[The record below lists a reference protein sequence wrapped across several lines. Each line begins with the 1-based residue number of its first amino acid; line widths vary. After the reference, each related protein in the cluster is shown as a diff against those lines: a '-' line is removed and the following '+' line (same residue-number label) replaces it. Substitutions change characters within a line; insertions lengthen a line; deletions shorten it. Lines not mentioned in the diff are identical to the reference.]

1 MKKVNHRPIESG
13 TIFLSYVFALHWTI
27 PVQDCLMPLVNAY
40 KVGMNTGEIENAL
53 WSIFHV
59 LFLSF
64 QAGKPLNALEADFA
78 GYVAPMEERS
88 QRIIADFSKML
99 WRAVLGL
106 MGQSRDHVQLLDMG
120 EEQSAKPLQQQ
131 TLAGFKRIE
140 RGYYGDY
147 EQCAE
152 EALKFGNGFQK
163 ALPGSPFPPVD
174 MFISALSCF
183 VMTRRTGKSRY
194 KREAKRKSAWI
205 TGWVKQGNPNAR
217 HWKAL
222 LDAEM
227 AALKRQNKAAI
238 KNYELAVELATRG
251 GFIHDAAIANE
262 RWGEFALD
270 RLSDRKEAESRLK
283 ESLRLCREWG
293 ALGKVKNTE
302 EKYSDLLSP
311 SS

>member
-1 MKKVNHRPIESG
+1 
-13 TIFLSYVFALHWTI
+13 L
-27 PVQDCLMPLVNAY
+27 
-40 KVGMNTGEIENAL
+40 
-53 WSIFHV
+53 
-59 LFLSF
+59 
-64 QAGKPLNALEADFA
+64 PLNVIEADLA
-78 GYVAPMEERS
+78 VYVPSMEERS
-88 QRIIADFSKML
+88 QSMIADASKAL

-106 MGQSRDHVQLLDMG
+106 MGQSKDHARQRKSGV
-120 EEQSAKPLQQQ
+120 EQSDNPMHKQHI
-131 TLAGFKRIE
+131 AGWKRIE

-152 EALKFGNGFQK
+152 SALEFGNGFQK
-163 ALPGSPFPPVD
+163 AAPGGPFPAVD
-174 MFISALSCF
+174 MFVSALSCF

-194 KREAKRKSAWI
+194 KREAKRISTWI

-238 KNYELAVELATRG
+238 KHYELAVELAIRG

-270 RLSDRKEAESRLK
+270 YLSDRKEAESRLL

-293 ALGKVKNTE
+293 ALGKVEKMK
-302 EKYSDLLSP
+302 EKYSDLLST

>member
-1 MKKVNHRPIESG
+1 M
-13 TIFLSYVFALHWTI
+13 
-27 PVQDCLMPLVNAY
+27 NAY
-40 KVGMNTGEIENAL
+40 NVGMNTGEIENAL
-53 WSIFHV
+53 WCIFSR
-59 LFLSF
+59 LLLSF
-64 QAGKPLNALEADFA
+64 QAGKPLNVLQADFA
-78 GYVAPMEERS
+78 VYVPSMEEKS
-88 QRIIADFSKML
+88 MVMIADWTKAL

-106 MGQSRDHVQLLDMG
+106 MGQSKDHVRIREVG
-120 EEQSAKPLQQQ
+120 EEQNDNPMHKQF
-131 TLAGFKRIE
+131 LAGCERIE

-152 EALKFGNGFQK
+152 SALKFGKDLQK
-163 ALPGSPFPPVD
+163 VAPGTPFPAVD
-174 MFISALSCF
+174 MFVSALSCF

-194 KREAKRKSAWI
+194 KREAKRISTWI

-238 KNYELAVELATRG
+238 KNYELAVELAIRG

-270 RLSDRKEAESRLK
+270 CLSDRKEAESRLL

-293 ALGKVKNTE
+293 ALGKVEKIKA
-302 EKYSDLLSP
+302 KYSDLLSP
-311 SS
+311 SSRERRWKDPPSLPV